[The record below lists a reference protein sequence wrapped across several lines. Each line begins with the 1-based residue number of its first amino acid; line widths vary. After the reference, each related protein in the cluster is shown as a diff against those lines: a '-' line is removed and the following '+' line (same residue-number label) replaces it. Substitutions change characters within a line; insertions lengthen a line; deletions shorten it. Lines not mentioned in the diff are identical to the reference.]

1 MTNTIQIEEN
11 RAYRKNLSSQ
21 GLIYLG
27 FEELPIKVINL
38 SLSGFLAELSDKQ
51 PENRIKDIFN
61 SLQVS
66 PRVDIYLPDMRV
78 AGEAEV
84 ARVEAVDGGL
94 LIGIEFRNL
103 SHDIDNLLYNRR
115 AYRKNLSALGEV
127 VIADN
132 DYVFT
137 TQNVS
142 VDGLMVRIARVLD
155 VEVGSRVAFSF
166 KELQVEGE
174 AEVIWVD
181 VDEHTTLLGLR
192 YVHLERDLFPGVPRF
207 VRDQVLSAG

>member
-1 MTNTIQIEEN
+1 MTNTTQMEEH
-11 RAYRKNLSSQ
+11 RAYRKNVSCQ

-51 PENRIKDIFN
+51 PGHRVKDIFN

-66 PRVDIYLPDMRV
+66 PRVDIYLPDMRI

-84 ARVEAVDGGL
+84 VRVETVDAGL
-94 LIGIEFRNL
+94 LIGIEFRDL
-103 SHDIDNLLYNRR
+103 SYDIDSLLYNRR
-115 AYRKNLSALGEV
+115 AYRKNLNTLGEI
-127 VIADN
+127 VIGAGE
-132 DYVFT
+132 YVFT

-155 VEVGSRVAFSF
+155 IQTGSRVSFSF
-166 KELQVEGE
+166 KDQQVEGE

-181 VDEHTTLLGLR
+181 FDEHTTLLGLK
-192 YVHLERDLFPGVPRF
+192 YVHLQRDQLPGVPRF
-207 VRDQVLSAG
+207 VRDQVLSAR